1 MTIRINT
8 LLLLFF
14 ATLFFSCSSNTAE
27 NNSST
32 ENSTETEKIAESTKS
47 ILIFSKTNGY
57 RHESIEPGQASLKT
71 LAAKNNWNVELT
83 EDSTA
88 FNTENLSKFAAVI
101 FLSTTGDVLGEKE
114 EAAFENYINSG
125 GGFFGIHAAADTEY
139 DWAFYNQL
147 VGAYFDSHP
156 NDPNVREA
164 TVVCKDKTHSCTK
177 HLPEKWVRS
186 DEWYNYKSI
195 QSNLKVLL
203 ELDETSYEGGTNGS
217 FHPIAWY
224 HDQGK
229 GRAIY
234 TGGGHT
240 SESFSEELFL
250 QHLEGAIKYAIGQ

>member
-1 MTIRINT
+1 MITRIKTI
-8 LLLLFF
+8 LFLF
-14 ATLFFSCSSNTAE
+14 CATLFFSCSSNTAE
-27 NNSST
+27 NNSQADASSKTT
-32 ENSTETEKIAESTKS
+32 EAVKS

-57 RHESIEPGQASLKT
+57 RHESIETGQATLKAI
-71 LAAKNNWNVELT
+71 AAKNNWQAELT

-101 FLSTTGDVLGEKE
+101 FLSTTGDVLGAQE
-114 EAAFENYINSG
+114 ETAFEKYITEG
-125 GGFFGIHAAADTEY
+125 GAFFGIHAAADTEY

-147 VGAYFDSHP
+147 VGAYFESHP

-164 TVVCKDKTHSCTK
+164 TVLCKDKIHSCTK

-186 DEWYNYKSI
+186 DEWYNYKSL
-195 QSNLKVLL
+195 QSNLKILL
-203 ELDETSYEGGTNGS
+203 ELDETTYEGGTNGN

-240 SESFSEELFL
+240 TESFGEELFI
-250 QHLEGAIKYAIGQ
+250 QHLEGAMKYAVGE

>member
-1 MTIRINT
+1 MTTKINFILF
-8 LLLLFF
+8 LLCSALL
-14 ATLFFSCSSNTAE
+14 FSCSSNTAD
-27 NNSST
+27 NNSKA
-32 ENSTETEKIAESTKS
+32 NSPAKTVEATKS

-57 RHESIEPGQASLKT
+57 RHESIETGQEALKT
-71 LAAKNNWNVELT
+71 IATKNNWQTELT

-101 FLSTTGDVLGEKE
+101 FLSTTGDVLGTQE
-114 EAAFENYINSG
+114 EAAFEKYITEG
-125 GGFFGIHAAADTEY
+125 GAFFGIHAAADTEY

-147 VGAYFDSHP
+147 VGAYFESHP

-164 TVVCKDKTHSCTK
+164 TVICKDKTHSCSQ

-195 QSNLKVLL
+195 QSNLKILL
-203 ELDETSYEGGTNGS
+203 ELDETTYEGGTNGD

-240 SESFSEELFL
+240 KESFNEDLFT
-250 QHLEGAIKYAIGQ
+250 QHLEGAMKYAVGE

>member
-1 MTIRINT
+1 MTTKINT
-8 LLLLFF
+8 ILFLIC
-14 ATLFFSCSSNTAE
+14 TILFFSCSSNTVE
-27 NNSST
+27 NNSDT
-32 ENSTETEKIAESTKS
+32 KTEKAVEATKS

-57 RHESIEPGQASLKT
+57 RHESIETGQAT
-71 LAAKNNWNVELT
+71 LNAIAAKNNWQTELS

-88 FNTENLSKFAAVI
+88 FNKENLSKFAAVI
-101 FLSTTGDVLGEKE
+101 FLSTTGDVLGSQEEK
-114 EAAFENYINSG
+114 AFENYINEG
-125 GGFFGIHAAADTEY
+125 GAFLGIHAAADTEY
-139 DWAFYNQL
+139 DWPFYNQL
-147 VGAYFDSHP
+147 VGAYFESHP

-164 TVVCKDKTHSCTK
+164 TVVCKDKTHSCTS

-195 QSNLKVLL
+195 QSNLKILL
-203 ELDETSYEGGTNGS
+203 ELDEASYEGGTNGD

-240 SESFSEELFL
+240 SESFGEELFI
-250 QHLEGAIKYAIGQ
+250 QHLEGAMKYAIGK